1 MPMPK
6 AWSTMSA
13 RKRSRHSN
21 GIFSANEATVEALA
35 VAKWTSAA
43 GDLEPWLRMPAWA
56 CVLALALLLSAAFG
70 SSRAEAVATSCSIT
84 SSGVA
89 FSPYDTVSK
98 AAVDGLGTISV
109 TCSGKGSDTLN
120 LSLVGGNSGSC
131 SSRVMKNGSAA
142 LGYQIYQDSSRTTA
156 WCDGANRLELTF
168 DFSLDESQTK
178 NVTMYGRVGA
188 GQNPSYGSYSDTLT
202 LILRRGGGTLATGT
216 AAISGSV
223 AATCALSTSTL
234 GFGTYS
240 PSTNLDSSAVITVN
254 CSSGS
259 AYSVSVDGGQNLS
272 GGFRRLAG
280 PGGSFLN
287 YQLFKDAARTS
298 AWGDGTGLGAK
309 LDGTG
314 NGSNQSL
321 PVYGR
326 IPASQNVRAGS
337 YSDVVQVTVEY

>member
-1 MPMPK
+1 M
-6 AWSTMSA
+6 
-13 RKRSRHSN
+13 RHSN
-21 GIFSANEATVEALA
+21 GIFSANEATVEGLA
-35 VAKWTSAA
+35 TVARWNDPAA
-43 GDLEPWLRMPAWA
+43 NLGPWLRIPVRA
-56 CVLALALLLSAAFG
+56 CVLALALLLSAAIG
-70 SSRAEAVATSCSIT
+70 PYRAEAVATSCSIT

-109 TCSGKGSDTLN
+109 TCAGKGTDTLS

-142 LGYQIYQDSSRTTA
+142 LGYQIYQNSSRTTA
-156 WCDGANRLELTF
+156 WCDGANRLEIAF
-168 DFSLDESQTK
+168 DFSLGETQTRS
-178 NVTMYGRVGA
+178 VTMYGRVGS
-188 GQNPSYGSYSDTLT
+188 GQNPSYGSYFDTLT
-202 LILRRGGGTLATGT
+202 LILRKGGATMATGT

-223 AATCALSTSTL
+223 AATCALSASTL
-234 GFGTYS
+234 GFGSYT
-240 PSTNLDSSAVITVN
+240 PSTSLDSSAVITVN

-259 AYSVSVDGGQNLS
+259 AYRVSVDGGQNLS
-272 GGFRRLAG
+272 GGSRRLAG

-326 IPASQNVRAGS
+326 IPGSQNVRAGS
-337 YSDVVQVTVEY
+337 YSDAVQVTVEY